1 IDFAH
6 TPDSLK
12 KVLKL
17 LRQRLPQRLITVFG
31 CPGERDRGKRPL
43 MGRIA
48 EEYSQLVILTTDN
61 PAREDPE
68 KIIKDIKSKMSS
80 QPVIILDRQQAVGYA
95 LSQARPGDIVLL
107 AGKGAEEYQL
117 VGDQQLPYNE
127 RQVVEAYLR
136 SREKL

>member
-1 IDFAH
+1 
-6 TPDSLK
+6 
-12 KVLKL
+12 
-17 LRQRLPQRLITVFG
+17 
-31 CPGERDRGKRPL
+31 